1 MFTSLARW
9 LAGRWAPGRA
19 LRSWRCVT
27 AALRRQPGRRR
38 PVRAPAGIKI
48 TAGWRAG
55 GRRRAGTRET
65 PAAPRGGA
73 ARPSRPR
80 RGRRGGRLREEGSAR
95 PWPSAAA
102 GQPPGAS
109 RHETPKRRPVLL
121 RGGGAR
127 RCFEVPLPQ
136 PPRRGT
142 PRGEP
147 DRTGPDRTA
156 LGSAAPAGQKRRPCR
171 LPRVL
176 NRGRAAA
183 RYVVRAA
190 PRQSSKTPPPPPK
203 PKPPCLSSVRSHGF
217 LQPVHSPCAARSQ
230 SVGYITQVNKAALC
244 STTKFA
250 VLCLVLGKN
259 DVIPQTCLC

>member
-1 MFTSLARW
+1 MVGGC
-9 LAGRWAPGRA
+9 GRRAAPGPA
-19 LRSWRCVT
+19 P
-27 AALRRQPGRRR
+27 RRPQGRR
-38 PVRAPAGIKI
+38 PVPAGTK
-48 TAGWRAG
+48 
-55 GRRRAGTRET
+55 RRSGARCCCEV
-65 PAAPRGGA
+65 AAPGA
-73 ARPSRPR
+73 ASRCRCRSR
-80 RGRRGGRLREEGSAR
+80 RTVG
-95 PWPSAAA
+95 
-102 GQPPGAS
+102 
-109 RHETPKRRPVLL
+109 
-121 RGGGAR
+121 
-127 RCFEVPLPQ
+127 
-136 PPRRGT
+136 
-142 PRGEP
+142 PRGAN
-147 DRTGPDRTA
+147 RTGPDRTA